1 MTTSSIRKNGRG
13 FIAVLAAS
21 LALACLMWGSAL
33 GADNFRAR
41 LSDTA
46 VSGGS
51 DNADVIA
58 EIQFG
63 REVAARILAR
73 EGLYDN
79 PELTRYVNL
88 VAAAL
93 ARFTDRPEL
102 TFHVAILNTD
112 DINGYAA
119 PGGYIFI
126 TKGAIAQMKDESE
139 LAGVIAHEMA
149 HITRRQ
155 IVKELKIRGNDNSP
169 VAGFARFMGA
179 AGDPIKIGFLK
190 LVNEAMDILYNR
202 GYKVEDEREAD
213 STATMTTAFAG
224 YDPDGLAHYLERIKT
239 IKGEPT
245 SILTRT
251 HPGFD
256 QRGHRIQSIIAEE
269 GLEGAQYKTG
279 KDRFDSYK
287 KTL

>member
-1 MTTSSIRKNGRG
+1 MIQKSRR
-13 FIAVLAAS
+13 FIITLAAALS
-21 LALACLMWGSAL
+21 LACLMWGSAL
-33 GADNFRAR
+33 AADNFRAR
-41 LSDTA
+41 LSDTEA
-46 VSGGS
+46 TSGSG
-51 DNADVIA
+51 NADVIA

-79 PELTRYVNL
+79 AELTKYVNL

-112 DINGYAA
+112 DINAYAA

-149 HITRRQ
+149 HITRKH
-155 IVKELKIRGNDNSP
+155 VVHELDIHGGDNSP

-179 AGDPIKIGFLK
+179 AGDPIKIGFMK
-190 LVNEAMDILYNR
+190 LVDKAMDILYDR
-202 GYKVEDEREAD
+202 GYKVEDERDAD
-213 STATMTTAFAG
+213 STATMTAAFSG
-224 YDPDGLAHYLERIKT
+224 YDPDGLSRYLERVKT

-245 SILTRT
+245 SILTKT
-251 HPGFD
+251 HPGYD
-256 QRGHRIQSIIAEE
+256 ERVQRIESIIAEE

-279 KDRFDSYK
+279 KDRFDEIK
-287 KTL
+287 KAL

>member
-1 MTTSSIRKNGRG
+1 MMTSSIRKNGRR
-13 FIAVLAAS
+13 FVAVLAGAIT
-21 LALACLMWGSAL
+21 LACLMFGSAL

-51 DNADVIA
+51 GKVDVIA

-73 EGLYDN
+73 EGLYNN

-112 DINGYAA
+112 DINAYAA

-126 TKGAIAQMKDESE
+126 TRGAIDQMQDESE

-149 HITRRQ
+149 HITRKH
-155 IVKELKIRGNDNSP
+155 VVHELDIHGGDNSP

-190 LVNEAMDILYNR
+190 LVDKAMDILYDR
-202 GYKVEDEREAD
+202 GYKVEDERDAD
-213 STATMTTAFAG
+213 STATMTAAFTG
-224 YDPDGLAHYLERIKT
+224 YDPEGLAHYLERVKD

-245 SILTRT
+245 SILTKT
-251 HPGFD
+251 HPGYD
-256 QRGHRIQSIIAEE
+256 ERVHRIESIIAEE

-279 KDRFDSYK
+279 KDRFEAIK